1 MQFRVPLGPGKF
13 HVVVLVQFI
22 MTYRQPLKFE
32 LNLNY
37 NKVCIMFLTY
47 LVLLQN
53 FYNLITFHLDCLQF
67 ESTFFMKKKMNQ
79 FFLLLFLS
87 GQNNGAAAC
96 SSAEDDYD
104 NCTVY
109 QDLDKQIPETPA
121 YLGLSKGLPE
131 GAPTTEI
138 PNSRHST
145 MPDTKMKP
153 SAGGILS
160 SKANGTIGVLKSKS
174 ATERPKRGPII
185 AQEPVYNVL
194 DGPGTGPRTTT
205 EPLYNVLEG
214 HEYAT
219 PNVDPLYNVLEGP
232 DSNRSVSKSGANTTK
247 EALYNV
253 LEGPDGTNGPTNKQ
267 GTEND
272 AIYNVL
278 EAPESD
284 KNSLVAQVRSGP
296 GNEPLYSVREEQDGD
311 GSKQNVPN
319 KSSSLGGVANPA
331 YEQTLDFNAPYA
343 AVHRPGARGKS
354 LYEPLR
360 RPGQEVYEPLG

>member
-1 MQFRVPLGPGKF
+1 M
-13 HVVVLVQFI
+13 
-22 MTYRQPLKFE
+22 
-32 LNLNY
+32 
-37 NKVCIMFLTY
+37 
-47 LVLLQN
+47 
-53 FYNLITFHLDCLQF
+53 
-67 ESTFFMKKKMNQ
+67 
-79 FFLLLFLS
+79 LFLS

-109 QDLDKQIPETPA
+109 QDLDKQIPETPV

-145 MPDTKMKP
+145 MPDPKLKP
-153 SAGGILS
+153 SAGGIPS
-160 SKANGTIGVLKSKS
+160 SKANGTIAVLKSKS
-174 ATERPKRGPII
+174 ATERPKRGPIV

-194 DGPGTGPRTTT
+194 DGPGSGPRTTT

-219 PNVDPLYNVLEGP
+219 PNVDSLYDVLEGP
-232 DSNRSVSKSGANTTK
+232 DSSQSVPKSGPNTTE
-247 EALYNV
+247 EAVYNV
-253 LEGPDGTNGPTNKQ
+253 VESPDATNGPTTKQ

-278 EAPESD
+278 EAPDSD
-284 KNSLVAQVRSGP
+284 KNSVVAQGRSGP
-296 GNEPLYSVREEQDGD
+296 GNEPLYSVLEEQVGN
-311 GSKQNVPN
+311 GSKQNAPN
-319 KSSSLGGVANPA
+319 KSSSIGGVANPA
-331 YEQTLDFNAPYA
+331 YEQTLDFGASYA
-343 AVHRPGARGKS
+343 AVNRPGARGDS

-360 RPGQEVYEPLG
+360 RPGQDVYEPLG